1 METKSS
7 EVIVTEAQ
15 RVPAWAMVRAIAAR
29 RGLLTV
35 IGAGM
40 VPAAALAVGLVTGD
54 LRWGLVALM
63 LLFVV
68 APMALLLVYFS
79 YALRPEVARAVLP
92 HRLVIEPG
100 RQVTIE
106 YLAGEDDGDTRRL
119 PPDETVSWERVTL
132 LKHTP
137 AYWLLLHD

>member
-1 METKSS
+1 MATESS
-7 EVIVTEAQ
+7 EVIVTGAQ

-35 IGAGM
+35 VGAGM
-40 VPAAALAVGLVTGD
+40 VPAAALGVALVTGD

-100 RQVTIE
+100 RRVTIE
-106 YLAGEDDGDTRRL
+106 YLPDDDDSRRL

-132 LKHTP
+132 LKQTP
-137 AYWLLLHD
+137 GYWLLLHD